1 VATKVFG
8 IDLGTTY
15 SCIAHVDRFGRPEVL
30 GNLDGELTTPSVVL
44 FDSDTDYVVGRQ
56 AKRQARISPDHVVA
70 LVKRHMGDSSWRFTA
85 HGKEWSAPAVS
96 SLILRALTDA
106 AARATG
112 EPVTDVVITV
122 PAYFGDEE
130 RKATKLA
137 GEYAGLNVVDII
149 NEPTAAAF
157 AYGFAQAEAGPVA
170 DSTVLVYDLGG
181 GTFDITVIRL
191 EAGAIRVV
199 ATDGDHELG
208 GADWDERVA
217 LDLSER
223 FRAESPGAEDP
234 LDDSYGAQ
242 DLITSAEEAK
252 QALSAR
258 ESTDV
263 LVIHGG
269 ARANVRLTRD
279 DLEQL
284 TGSLLQR
291 TIDLTR
297 NVLAAAAERGAPTID
312 RVLLVGGSSK
322 MPAVARRLKEEF
334 GFDAQLADPDLAV
347 AKGAAI
353 YGQKKELE
361 QLVIDDLVARGVLSQ
376 GQSLA
381 DASAADVGT
390 AADGAAAAY
399 GLSRDAVVGIVG
411 TQVQNVCSRGFG
423 LVLARGDSDDD
434 RYAYFLTHRNDPLP
448 LEVRETFYTIE
459 PDQQTVQVQVFE
471 QGGGDESERLDDN
484 NVLITGEITGI
495 PLGQPKG
502 TGVEITFAMG
512 GDGMLEVTARHLAMD
527 QPLHLRVDTSSSLA
541 PEVVSQERQA
551 VSLLK
556 STA

>member
-30 GNLDGELTTPSVVL
+30 ANLDGELTTPSVVL
-44 FDSDTDYVVGRQ
+44 FDSEQDYVVGRQ
-56 AKRQARISPDHVVA
+56 AKRQARISPDHVA
-70 LVKRHMGDSSWRFTA
+70 SLVKRHMGDSSWRFTA
-85 HGKEWSAPAVS
+85 HGREWSAPAVS
-96 SLILRALTDA
+96 SLVLRALTDA

-112 EPVTDVVITV
+112 DVVTDVVITV

-130 RKATKLA
+130 RKSTRLA

-157 AYGFAQAEAGPVA
+157 AYGFAQAEAGPVP

-181 GTFDITVIRL
+181 GTFDITVIRF
-191 EAGAIRVV
+191 EQGHIRVV

-208 GADWDERVA
+208 GADWDERMA
-217 LDLSER
+217 LHLSER
-223 FRAESPGAEDP
+223 FRAEAPDAEDP

-263 LVIHGG
+263 LVIHAG
-269 ARANVRLTRD
+269 ARANVRVTRD

-284 TGSLLQR
+284 TASLLQR
-291 TIDLTR
+291 TIDLTAIA
-297 NVLAAAAERGAPTID
+297 LAAARERGADTID

-322 MPAVARRLKEEF
+322 MPAVARRLREEF

-361 QLVIDDLVARGVLSQ
+361 RVVIDDLVARGVLNE
-376 GQSLA
+376 GQTLA
-381 DASAADVGT
+381 DASAADVGV
-390 AADGAAAAY
+390 AAGGAAEAY

-423 LVLARGDSDDD
+423 LVLSRGSDDD

-448 LEVRETFYTIE
+448 LEVKETFFTVE
-459 PDQQTVQVQVFE
+459 DDQQTVQIQVFE
-471 QGGGDESERLDDN
+471 QAGGVESERLDDN
-484 NVLITGEITGI
+484 NILITGEITGI
-495 PLGQPKG
+495 PAGHAKG
-502 TGVEITFAMG
+502 TGVEITFSMG
-512 GDGMLEVTARHLAMD
+512 GDGILAVSARHLAID
-527 QPLHLRVDTSSSLA
+527 QPLQLQIDTSSSLA
-541 PEVVSQERQA
+541 PEVVTQERAA

-556 STA
+556 PTV